1 MTIHLDW
8 FGCTPRPQWESSIH
22 ETVEVLSLIKPLDR
36 VSVRIEQLKDSPAFH
51 FTLMLSMPGPDVL
64 VHSSAPTF
72 DQGLQQIF
80 SKARTSLMAQVKKVR
95 APKASEQVR
104 GKRQTTLPRA

>member
-36 VSVRIEQLKDSPAFH
+36 VSVRVEQLKDDSSTFH

-64 VHSSAPTF
+64 VHASSPTF

-95 APKASEQVR
+95 APKASELVR
-104 GKRQTTLPRA
+104 GRRPATSKS